1 MAHFG
6 RYEVVRELH
15 RTGLTVVYSARA
27 ATSPEDRFA
36 VKVLEPFISLG
47 DEQQAKTKAH
57 LFLDSA
63 RLQQQVAAAGAE
75 HWASIYEFGST
86 PHGAFYVTDQYDRS
100 LEQLVSSRVEL
111 TTQTLLTIIESVA
124 KGLIE
129 LKQICQ
135 RPHGKLKATNVLIA
149 AEADRTQTKIVL
161 ADPLPD
167 KYIDTEAHWNAD
179 LWAVGALI
187 YQLVVQR
194 PLPNVDG
201 WQAPDSEEWAKLGR
215 QASDWRELCNRLLR
229 APVKPDTITLES
241 LIEELTRLE
250 KAKPVRVP
258 RWLIAAGL
266 MVMAS
271 LVVLGVLWF
280 RRPPEKTKWQR
291 LCTEYTDWVKEL
303 YATDL
308 QLHRGQ
314 GKERTARWRENPD
327 LRRIVDKI
335 KAAGAPIYA
344 CADAKGQTALEI
356 IDTPAKGY
364 AGQTDRALAAIED
377 IKSFFDPN
385 SGDDPNLYQPWPLLV
400 RTYEE
405 ANALKDRRWYKP
417 AVYLENLIVS
427 AKPRPE
433 KSIAEPVDTILE
445 LEVTLSQIDSAWEIT
460 KDHERSMQDPNYPV
474 LGQLFGAYVESE
486 LVSEEAAGAKDDLY
500 ALRDKLEAVSALAG
514 ELTGIITGERRGSD
528 SQTPSPRPDAGAQ
541 TPAAVPFPR
550 WLKRVANV
558 EEMNRQLSL
567 IESDPKYDA
576 EMFADDFRNRLAGM
590 HEELRQMLGSEEPTA
605 AVATKAE
612 ALSQK
617 LEKLQMDVTT
627 QYVAVTVDPKEWVP
641 AIRNLSRIAVA
652 EAVNEEWRRRRDLEL
667 DKEEHSEEK
676 LESVI
681 VFYNLRRTVEQ
692 TQARLKSLD
701 SLLPAQVDAPVRPTE
716 WSNKL
721 RDVYENRR
729 EEIFGEIVQWIRR
742 QEEVPDVKAPQF
754 EQRWQS
760 RLEDFQRWRAELNQL
775 MVAFDQIEQGLNAC
789 YLLED
794 KLPQIDQTPRSL
806 WKRWKD
812 SGILGESTISGALA
826 SVTSRVG
833 KLQEIETFRDR
844 GELVSAALEP
854 DSQTEVVYA
863 AWKKLGELTDPPW
876 PDPHTED
883 EPATEEQI
891 RQNLDDRL
899 ASIEDESREESLKG
913 ELKKGGKQRDIVMT
927 VIQSKDLIV
936 QIRDRIKLIQANALG
951 SGGSVYGMFAKFT
964 NYVDDVIV
972 TGQESCDAIDQSTL
986 QNKTLRELETVGET
1000 LSASKQRLQE
1010 LTKPVEDAAQLVQGD
1025 EWKDDGNYAKDLF
1038 ESDMRKKLPVE
1049 VTPQTDWAG
1058 IVQGWQQSFASY
1070 RIIKPDPLQ
1079 QIDGI
1084 VLRVQDRIE
1093 QDLFGQEQQ
1102 ERQKELNAVRTEL
1115 QQAKATLPRIELY
1128 RKQIAEESAKLI
1140 MDLKEIENKTKPEF
1154 CQRLERLGN
1163 GQLVLT
1169 ATTNLRAN
1177 FEPVRP
1183 DGRTPE
1189 LARGWGEI
1197 RQAVDGGQKEWIDFF
1212 YTTDVGDELNVGWPK
1227 YIRSSSQKYPPVL
1240 FRFIP
1245 GDRSRNIEPFYMAVR
1260 EITNAQYR
1268 PFLEGIGAVY
1278 SSIYKRFSDPKGV
1291 VLIRWRTRMYPC
1303 QIQWDTGN
1311 EAFEIVQGQGDVP
1324 VTWVT
1329 YEGAQAYAGQLAAQL
1344 PTASQHA
1351 YACMLRANTTY
1362 PWGNDRSEIAR
1373 YAHVRG
1379 HAWIEAANEYNRQK
1393 AEEKNSLAPSL
1404 VAGIAPPVGAVDDR
1418 QDDMLD
1424 PDMFVHQQ
1432 ATYASP
1438 WPIAS
1443 QTEAL
1448 WGLYDMIGN
1457 VWEWCRDGTQS
1468 AICGGSCLSPREYA
1482 RPGSNYP
1489 FQGQACDVGFRIVA
1503 PAK

>member
-15 RTGLTVVYSARA
+15 RTGLTVVYSARGG
-27 ATSPEDRFA
+27 TSPEDKFA
-36 VKVLEPFISLG
+36 VKVFEPFTSLG
-47 DEQQAKTKAH
+47 DDQQAKTKAH

-63 RLQQQVAAAGAE
+63 RLQQQIAASGAP
-75 HWASIYEFGST
+75 HWAPIYEFGST

-100 LEQLVSSRVEL
+100 LDQLVSSRVEL
-111 TTQTLLTIIESVA
+111 TPQTLLRIIESVA
-124 KGLIE
+124 KGLVE
-129 LKQICQ
+129 LKQACQ
-135 RPHGKLKATNVLIA
+135 RPHGNIKATNVLIA
-149 AEADRTQTKIVL
+149 TEADSPQTKIVL

-167 KYIDTEAHWNAD
+167 KYIDTEAHWNTD
-179 LWAVGALI
+179 LWAVGVLI

-201 WQAPDSEEWAKLGR
+201 WQVPDSEEWAKLGR
-215 QASDWRELCNRLLR
+215 QANDWRELCNRLLR
-229 APVKPDTITLES
+229 AHVKPDTITLES

-250 KAKPVRVP
+250 KAKPARVP

-266 MVMAS
+266 IVIAC
-271 LVVLGVLWF
+271 LVVLGALWF

-303 YATDL
+303 YVTDL

-314 GKERTARWRENPD
+314 GKERADRWRQNAD
-327 LRRIVDKI
+327 LRTIVDKI

-364 AGQTDRALAAIED
+364 AGQTDKALAAIDD
-377 IKSFFDPN
+377 IKNFFDPN

-417 AVYLENLIVS
+417 AVYLQSLVLS
-427 AKPRPE
+427 AKPAPE

-445 LEVTLSQIDSAWEIT
+445 LEETLSQIDSTWEIT

-474 LGQLFGAYVESE
+474 LAQLFGVYVESE
-486 LVSEEAAGAKDDLY
+486 LVSQEGPGTERDLSV
-500 ALRDKLEAVSALAG
+500 LRDKLEAVSTLAG
-514 ELTGIITGERRGSD
+514 ELTDIIKGERDGSD
-528 SQTPSPRPDAGAQ
+528 RQTSSPGPGGSVQ
-541 TPAAVPFPR
+541 TPAPVPFPG

-558 EEMNRQLSL
+558 EEMNRQLGL

-576 EMFADDFRNRLAGM
+576 EMFADDFRKRLAGM
-590 HEELRQMLGSEEPTA
+590 HEELRQMLGSKEPQT
-605 AVATKAE
+605 AVANKAE
-612 ALSQK
+612 ALSQR
-617 LEKLQMDVTT
+617 LEKLQMDVTAR
-627 QYVAVTVDPKEWVP
+627 YVAVTVDPKEWVP
-641 AIRNLSRIAVA
+641 AIRNLSRIAFA
-652 EAVNEEWRRRRDLEL
+652 EAINEEWRRRRDLEL
-667 DKEEHSEEK
+667 DKDEHTQEK

-681 VFYNLRRTVEQ
+681 VFYNLKRTVEQ
-692 TQARLKSLD
+692 TRARLEGLD
-701 SLLPAQVDAPVRPTE
+701 NMLPAQVDAPARPTQ
-716 WSNKL
+716 WSNEL
-721 RDVYENRR
+721 RDVYKNRR

-754 EQRWQS
+754 EQQWRS

-775 MVAFDQIEQGLNAC
+775 IVAFDQIEQGLNAC
-789 YLLED
+789 YLFD
-794 KLPQIDQTPRSL
+794 DGLPQVDQTPRSL
-806 WKRWKD
+806 WEQWKD
-812 SGILGESTISGALA
+812 SGILGESVISGALA
-826 SVTSRVG
+826 GVTNRVG
-833 KLQEIETFRDR
+833 KLQEIETLRDR
-844 GELVSAALEP
+844 RELVSVALKP
-854 DSQTEVVYA
+854 DSQTELVYA
-863 AWKKLGELTDPPW
+863 TWKKLGELTDPPW
-876 PDPHTED
+876 PDPHTQD
-883 EPATEEQI
+883 EPRTEEQI
-891 RQNLDDRL
+891 RQSLNDRF
-899 ASIEDESREESLKG
+899 AAIDDESRKESLRG
-913 ELKKGGKQRDIVMT
+913 ELEKGAERRDIVMN
-927 VIQSKDLIV
+927 VIQSKDLIA
-936 QIRDRIKLIQANALG
+936 QLRARLSQIQANALDG
-951 SGGSVYGMFAKFT
+951 KGSVYGIFGQFT
-964 NYVDDVIV
+964 TYVNGVIV
-972 TGQESCDAIDQSTL
+972 ESQETCDAIDQSTL
-986 QNKTLRELETVGET
+986 QDKTLPELRTADET
-1000 LSASKQRLQE
+1000 LSASKQRLQR
-1010 LTKPVEDAAQLVQGD
+1010 LTTPVEAVAALLQGD
-1025 EWKDDGNYAKDLF
+1025 EWKDNENYAKDLF

-1049 VTPQTDWAG
+1049 AASQTDWAG
-1058 IVQGWQQSFASY
+1058 IAQDWRKSFASY
-1070 RIIKPDPLQ
+1070 RILKPDPLQ

-1128 RKQIAEESAKLI
+1128 REQIAEESTKLI
-1140 MDLKEIENKTKPEF
+1140 TDLKEIENKTKPEF
-1154 CQRLERLGN
+1154 CRRLERLAD
-1163 GQLVLT
+1163 GQLVLA
-1169 ATTNLRAN
+1169 ATTSLRAN

-1183 DGRTPE
+1183 DGKIAE

-1197 RQAVDGGQKEWIDFF
+1197 RQAVNDGQKEWIDFF
-1212 YTTDVGDELNVGWPK
+1212 HTTDVGDELNVGWPK

-1245 GDRSRNIEPFYMAVR
+1245 GDRSRNIEPFYMAIR

-1278 SSIYKRFSDPKGV
+1278 NSIYKRFSDPKGV

-1303 QIQWDTGN
+1303 QIQWGTSN
-1311 EAFEIVQGQGDVP
+1311 AAFEIVQGQENVP

-1329 YEGAQAYAGQLAAQL
+1329 YEGAQAYAAQLGAQL

-1351 YACMLRANTTY
+1351 YACMLRANTAY
-1362 PWGNDRSEIAR
+1362 PWGNDLSEIAR
-1373 YAHVRG
+1373 YAHVRAG
-1379 HAWIEAANEYNRQK
+1379 AWQRAATECNRQK
-1393 AEEKNSLAPSL
+1393 KEETESLAPSL
-1404 VAGIAPPVGAVDDR
+1404 VAPIPPPVGAVDDR
-1418 QDDMLD
+1418 KDGMLD
-1424 PDMFVHQQ
+1424 PSMLVHQQ

-1443 QTEAL
+1443 QTEEL

-1468 AICGGSCLSPREYA
+1468 VICGGSCLSPPEYA

-1489 FQGQACDVGFRIVA
+1489 FQGQACDVGFRIVT
-1503 PAK
+1503 PAR